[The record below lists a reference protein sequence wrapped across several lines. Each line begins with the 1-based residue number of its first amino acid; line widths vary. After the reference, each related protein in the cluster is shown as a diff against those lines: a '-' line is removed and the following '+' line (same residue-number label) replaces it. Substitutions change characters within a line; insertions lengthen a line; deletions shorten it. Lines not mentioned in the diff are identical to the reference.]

1 MSIANPAVVFSSG
14 IWNSTGFFGGA
25 SITRGAAYQDG
36 LNWSLNLHFQTLH
49 CSDLRVITMSDLK
62 DKNIVV
68 VGGTS
73 GIGLAISQLSAAQ
86 GANVWAVGRSDKY
99 IEKAK
104 SNNGG
109 NISFVQAD
117 IHDTEALKNLFSS
130 IGTVNHIVGN
140 ATGANRTI
148 APFLQQT
155 HEQFSEAFGK
165 FWGYT
170 NLVRTG
176 VPFLSKDGSV
186 VLVSGT
192 PARKCRPGMSSISCV
207 GNAVEGLV
215 RAIAPEI
222 APVRINVVAPGTID
236 TTMHAWMGDNKDER
250 LNAMT
255 NGQAIPRP
263 GTPEEVAGAVLYF
276 MSADYVTG
284 VTIDVDGGQL
294 LP

>member
-1 MSIANPAVVFSSG
+1 
-14 IWNSTGFFGGA
+14 
-25 SITRGAAYQDG
+25 
-36 LNWSLNLHFQTLH
+36 
-49 CSDLRVITMSDLK
+49 MSDING
-62 DKNIVV
+62 KNVVV

-73 GIGLAISQLSAAQ
+73 GIGLAITQLAAAR
-86 GANVWAVGRSDKY
+86 GAKVWAVGRSDKY
-99 IEKAK
+99 IETAK
-104 SNNGG
+104 SNSQGD
-109 NISFVQAD
+109 ITFVQAD
-117 IHDTEALKNLFSS
+117 IHDAEALKNLFAS

-148 APFLQQT
+148 APFMQQT

-176 VPFLSKDGSV
+176 VPFLAQDGSV
-186 VLVSGT
+186 TLVSGT
-192 PARKCRPGMSSISCV
+192 PARKCKPGMSSISCV

-215 RAIAPEI
+215 RGIAPEI
-222 APVRINVVAPGTID
+222 APIRINVVAPGTID
-236 TTMHAWMGDNKDER
+236 TTMHSWMGDAKDER
-250 LNAMT
+250 LNTMT
-255 NGQAIPRP
+255 AGQAIPRP
-263 GTPEEVAGAVLYF
+263 GKPEEVAGAVLYF